1 MSDEE
6 IGENDIAIVGMAL
19 RVPGAN
25 SPTEFWD
32 NLQNK
37 RESIVDYDEATMLAS
52 GESKEVL
59 RNPAYVSRGGA
70 LENMKLFD
78 RDFFGFSP
86 KEAAILDPQH
96 RHFMELS
103 WEALED
109 AGHTPTNFD
118 GQIGVF
124 AGCGMGSYFYF
135 NVCSNRD
142 LVDSVGMFL
151 LRHTGN
157 DKDFLA
163 TRVSYVLDLKGPS
176 VNVQTACSTS
186 LVATH
191 LACQSL
197 LTGECDLAL
206 AGGVTIQ
213 FPTEVGYVYRDGEI
227 LAPDG
232 HCHSFDH
239 RAQGTVLTSGGGVV
253 SLRRLDDAINDGDN
267 IYAVIK
273 GSAVNNDGGNKVG
286 YLAPSVDGQA
296 AAMTEAYTLAEIDP
310 STIGMIECHGTGTY
324 MGDPI
329 EVAALTQ
336 AFRAANEDSDQGDQF
351 CRIGS
356 VKSNIGHLDTAA
368 GVVGLMKAA
377 LSLKHHTIPA
387 SLNFERPNPEIR
399 FTDSPFVVNDDT
411 YPWAASKT
419 PRRAAVNSLGVGGTN
434 AHVVLEEHASAVTA
448 NEDVSRARLLQISA
462 KNKRSLDGACA
473 RLKTHLEANP
483 DLSLGDVAWSLRE
496 TRENFE
502 TRRVLVAKDREQAL
516 ELLAGLDPRR
526 VFTHSAADIRASIVF
541 MFSGGGSQ
549 YPGMGRGL
557 YESEPIFRQHV
568 DRGLELYRERTG
580 FDLRS
585 LVFCDPNR
593 VEQADGPLTDMSRQ
607 LPAIFIVEYA
617 MVELWKSRGIEPSLL
632 IGHSMG
638 ENAAACIAGVVTFE
652 ECLDWLI
659 LRGQLFEKT
668 PTGGMIAVSL
678 PADDLVPYLE
688 DSCDLAASN
697 APGLSVASGGVAEI
711 DALEKRLEEAEI
723 DFQRVSIERA
733 AHSRLLDPILDE
745 FRSFVEKLDLKAP
758 SIPFISN
765 RTGERISDK
774 DAISPEYWVQHL
786 RNEVRFSEGLRTIL
800 ATPGQ
805 ILLEVGP
812 GQALCSYARQQTA
825 QGASTNVIPSLRHK
839 ADSISDAEYLLS
851 TIGRLWASGAD
862 VELDSLYEGETR
874 RRVRLPTYTW
884 DHQSY
889 FIERVEADLT
899 EKDSGL
905 PEHLEDVTDW
915 GFAPTWPVTALDPRQ
930 IEVPQTWLIFMDQV
944 GIGRRLKTR
953 LEDAGHSVVSVFVAD
968 SYRKRSADEY
978 SLSPELGAE
987 GYSALMRD
995 LAAEGR
1001 MPTQIVHLWLTS
1013 DVERFRPGSS
1023 FFHENLQNGFYS
1035 LYFLARALAN
1045 ESLPGD
1051 VHLTVVS
1058 NGLQSI
1064 LEGDG
1069 PLYPAKATVLGP
1081 VEVIPRELPGVT
1093 CKSVDI
1099 TLPLKGQAALRE
1111 RFLGRRKSVG
1121 ARPANL
1127 DDVTDQLEREV
1138 LAASECDIVAHR
1150 GGERYARRFEARP
1163 LPERTGDSNASL
1175 VDEGTYLITGGLGGL
1190 GFTLADRLA
1199 REVRGAKLVL
1209 VGRTALPDPSEWEAL
1224 ERNGGASSRDLGC
1237 IRRIRGLE
1245 AAGAEVMTLAADVTN
1260 FDEMRRGIDAVRERF
1275 GKVHGVFHAAGVVA
1289 DELIQLKTDA
1299 AIERVFGPKVHG
1311 TQVLASLLEEAGAEL
1326 LVLYSS
1332 TSAITAPPGQVD
1344 YAAAN
1349 SFLDAFAQSR
1359 KDHPIRTL
1367 AVNWGIWNEVGLAA
1381 ASLDRNKETHGAE
1394 QAYAVQHPLFDTRE
1408 QDSHGRTAFFK
1419 SFSPQRDWVLE
1430 EHRTANGEALYPGAG
1445 YPELARAALAEYG
1458 ETGPFE
1464 IQDLYFLRPL
1474 YVPDGEV
1481 RDVRVLLEPND
1492 LGYRFSVRTRH
1503 RVEGRPA
1510 WMLTAEATLIL
1521 GEGAPS
1527 RTVDLDEIDARCG
1540 AQRSHVNPLGHASGQ
1555 ENHVRFG
1562 PRWRVLRQVLY
1573 GEAEALAYLEVPDEF
1588 EGDLEDFQFH
1598 PALLDYATGYAMG
1611 LIPGYDP
1618 NGALWIPV
1626 SYGSIKLEAPLEKKI
1641 SSWVRLRNG
1650 DEAGGFASFDIVITS
1665 DDGRVLFEA
1674 EDFTIKRVEGEVD
1687 FSEPVDGNASDIE
1700 FEASNQAKGDDDL
1713 SPAELHLRRNYEV
1726 GIGPEEGTEALMRV
1740 LATDSGPQMVVTS
1753 INLDYLIRQAD
1764 TVVAESSNSGARFER
1779 PALDSEYE
1787 APRDEIEKT
1796 LGALW
1801 EDLLGVDGLG
1811 IYDNFFDLGG
1821 HSLIA
1826 VRFFTKIKK
1835 AYRVDFPIS
1844 ILFEAP
1850 TIEGCAELIRETIGD
1865 DSSRAVGASEEDGTA
1880 ATRRTR
1886 FKHLVAMDAGGGAGG
1901 PNKPFF
1907 LVAGMFGNVLNLRHL
1922 AALVG
1927 TDRPFYGLQARGLY
1941 GDEKPHET
1949 FEEMASTYIEEIRQ
1963 VQPEGPYTIGGF
1975 SGGGITAFEMA
1986 HQLQAAGE
1994 TVQSVVLLDSILPQL
2009 PPLTA
2014 MDRIRVQAMRLKQRG
2029 AGYLWEW
2036 VRNRA
2041 KWQMEQL
2048 EARFSDGSED
2058 VRAEDEF
2065 HDVQIERAFR
2075 AALPIYPMQRYEGHV
2090 HLFRPKLDRAYVLGP
2105 DRILNSDKQ
2114 WIYADNGWGQ
2124 WVDSIE
2130 TYEMPGNHDS
2140 MVLEPNVR
2148 VMASRLRELLEAK
2161 PGDVKDR

>member
-59 RNPAYVSRGGA
+59 RNPAYVSRGGS

-253 SLRRLDDAINDGDN
+253 SLRRLNDAINDGDD

-336 AFRAANEDSDQGDQF
+336 AFRAANEDGDQGDQF

-377 LSLKHHTIPA
+377 LSLKHQTIPA
-387 SLNFERPNPEIR
+387 SLNFERPNPEIA
-399 FTDSPFVVNDDT
+399 FADSPFVVNDET
-411 YPWAASKT
+411 YPWAVSKT

-434 AHVVLEEHASAVTA
+434 AHVVLEEHASAATA
-448 NEDVSRARLLQISA
+448 SEDVSRARLLQISA

-502 TRRVLVAKDREQAL
+502 TRRVLVAEDREQAL

-526 VFTHSAADIRASIVF
+526 VFTHSVADARASIVF

-568 DRGLELYRERTG
+568 DRGLELYCERTG

-593 VEQADGPLTDMSRQ
+593 VEQANGPFTDMSRQ

-617 MVELWKSRGIEPSLL
+617 MVELWKSRGIRPSLL

-745 FRSFVEKLDLKAP
+745 FRSFVEKLELKAP

-774 DAISPEYWVQHL
+774 DATSPEYWVQHL

-812 GQALCSYARQQTA
+812 GQALCSYARQQTV

-839 ADSISDAEYLLS
+839 ADPISDAEYLLS
-851 TIGRLWASGAD
+851 TVGRLWASGAD
-862 VELDSLYEGETR
+862 IELDSLYEGETR

-889 FIERVEADLT
+889 FI
-899 EKDSGL
+899 
-905 PEHLEDVTDW
+905 
-915 GFAPTWPVTALDPRQ
+915 
-930 IEVPQTWLIFMDQV
+930 
-944 GIGRRLKTR
+944 
-953 LEDAGHSVVSVFVAD
+953 
-968 SYRKRSADEY
+968 
-978 SLSPELGAE
+978 
-987 GYSALMRD
+987 
-995 LAAEGR
+995 
-1001 MPTQIVHLWLTS
+1001 
-1013 DVERFRPGSS
+1013 
-1023 FFHENLQNGFYS
+1023 
-1035 LYFLARALAN
+1035 
-1045 ESLPGD
+1045 
-1051 VHLTVVS
+1051 
-1058 NGLQSI
+1058 
-1064 LEGDG
+1064 
-1069 PLYPAKATVLGP
+1069 
-1081 VEVIPRELPGVT
+1081 
-1093 CKSVDI
+1093 
-1099 TLPLKGQAALRE
+1099 
-1111 RFLGRRKSVG
+1111 
-1121 ARPANL
+1121 
-1127 DDVTDQLEREV
+1127 
-1138 LAASECDIVAHR
+1138 
-1150 GGERYARRFEARP
+1150 
-1163 LPERTGDSNASL
+1163 
-1175 VDEGTYLITGGLGGL
+1175 GGL
-1190 GFTLADRLA
+1190 
-1199 REVRGAKLVL
+1199 
-1209 VGRTALPDPSEWEAL
+1209 
-1224 ERNGGASSRDLGC
+1224 
-1237 IRRIRGLE
+1237 RRI
-1245 AAGAEVMTLAADVTN
+1245 
-1260 FDEMRRGIDAVRERF
+1260 
-1275 GKVHGVFHAAGVVA
+1275 
-1289 DELIQLKTDA
+1289 
-1299 AIERVFGPKVHG
+1299 
-1311 TQVLASLLEEAGAEL
+1311 LL
-1326 LVLYSS
+1326 
-1332 TSAITAPPGQVD
+1332 
-1344 YAAAN
+1344 
-1349 SFLDAFAQSR
+1349 
-1359 KDHPIRTL
+1359 
-1367 AVNWGIWNEVGLAA
+1367 
-1381 ASLDRNKETHGAE
+1381 
-1394 QAYAVQHPLFDTRE
+1394 
-1408 QDSHGRTAFFK
+1408 
-1419 SFSPQRDWVLE
+1419 
-1430 EHRTANGEALYPGAG
+1430 
-1445 YPELARAALAEYG
+1445 
-1458 ETGPFE
+1458 
-1464 IQDLYFLRPL
+1464 
-1474 YVPDGEV
+1474 
-1481 RDVRVLLEPND
+1481 
-1492 LGYRFSVRTRH
+1492 
-1503 RVEGRPA
+1503 
-1510 WMLTAEATLIL
+1510 
-1521 GEGAPS
+1521 
-1527 RTVDLDEIDARCG
+1527 
-1540 AQRSHVNPLGHASGQ
+1540 
-1555 ENHVRFG
+1555 
-1562 PRWRVLRQVLY
+1562 
-1573 GEAEALAYLEVPDEF
+1573 
-1588 EGDLEDFQFH
+1588 
-1598 PALLDYATGYAMG
+1598 
-1611 LIPGYDP
+1611 
-1618 NGALWIPV
+1618 
-1626 SYGSIKLEAPLEKKI
+1626 
-1641 SSWVRLRNG
+1641 
-1650 DEAGGFASFDIVITS
+1650 
-1665 DDGRVLFEA
+1665 
-1674 EDFTIKRVEGEVD
+1674 
-1687 FSEPVDGNASDIE
+1687 
-1700 FEASNQAKGDDDL
+1700 
-1713 SPAELHLRRNYEV
+1713 
-1726 GIGPEEGTEALMRV
+1726 
-1740 LATDSGPQMVVTS
+1740 
-1753 INLDYLIRQAD
+1753 
-1764 TVVAESSNSGARFER
+1764 
-1779 PALDSEYE
+1779 
-1787 APRDEIEKT
+1787 
-1796 LGALW
+1796 
-1801 EDLLGVDGLG
+1801 
-1811 IYDNFFDLGG
+1811 
-1821 HSLIA
+1821 
-1826 VRFFTKIKK
+1826 
-1835 AYRVDFPIS
+1835 
-1844 ILFEAP
+1844 
-1850 TIEGCAELIRETIGD
+1850 
-1865 DSSRAVGASEEDGTA
+1865 
-1880 ATRRTR
+1880 RRTR
-1886 FKHLVAMDAGGGAGG
+1886 GY
-1901 PNKPFF
+1901 
-1907 LVAGMFGNVLNLRHL
+1907 R
-1922 AALVG
+1922 
-1927 TDRPFYGLQARGLY
+1927 
-1941 GDEKPHET
+1941 
-1949 FEEMASTYIEEIRQ
+1949 
-1963 VQPEGPYTIGGF
+1963 
-1975 SGGGITAFEMA
+1975 
-1986 HQLQAAGE
+1986 
-1994 TVQSVVLLDSILPQL
+1994 SISK
-2009 PPLTA
+2009 
-2014 MDRIRVQAMRLKQRG
+2014 I
-2029 AGYLWEW
+2029 
-2036 VRNRA
+2036 
-2041 KWQMEQL
+2041 
-2048 EARFSDGSED
+2048 
-2058 VRAEDEF
+2058 
-2065 HDVQIERAFR
+2065 
-2075 AALPIYPMQRYEGHV
+2075 
-2090 HLFRPKLDRAYVLGP
+2090 
-2105 DRILNSDKQ
+2105 
-2114 WIYADNGWGQ
+2114 
-2124 WVDSIE
+2124 
-2130 TYEMPGNHDS
+2130 
-2140 MVLEPNVR
+2140 
-2148 VMASRLRELLEAK
+2148 
-2161 PGDVKDR
+2161 